1 MLISTQYLK
10 FVRYNFCNS
19 NRAFLSKNY
28 STFNPNIRTPFT
40 VLGIETSCDD
50 TGVAIVNSDRQIISE
65 AIHLQQQLHEPYG
78 GIVPNLAMSS
88 HQQYLP
94 LVIREALDKAN
105 MDIAKDIDVIAVT
118 RGPGLPACL
127 GNGLSAGKAL
137 AAALCKPLI
146 GVHHM
151 EAHALTA
158 RLTHP
163 TPNLLPFPF
172 LTLLISGGHTLI
184 LVARG
189 VNHYIHLGTTVDDSV
204 GEAYDKIARLL
215 KIPWLKGRGGGPG
228 AALEQFAEKGDSKK
242 FSVPIPMTKDKR
254 RKEAM
259 DLSFS
264 GLKTSVNALIT
275 KHNLDI
281 DDENIKRD
289 LASTFQKAAIAHL
302 TDKLELA
309 FKWCKEKAI
318 PLTALVASGGVA
330 SNKSIRFSLESLAVE
345 QYNVPLICPPPHLC
359 TDNGV
364 MIAWAGVERFRIG
377 LVDEYTI
384 DHMPKWPISSLG
396 SSMSL

>member
-1 MLISTQYLK
+1 MLIALK
-10 FVRYNFCNS
+10 HVRNNFYKL
-19 NRAFLSKNY
+19 RLSRNY
-28 STFNPNIRTPFT
+28 SIFSPITRSPFT

-88 HQQYLP
+88 HQQNLP

-105 MDIAKDIDVIAVT
+105 MDIARDIDVVAVT

-137 AAALCKPLI
+137 AAALRKPLI

-158 RLTHP
+158 RLTQP
-163 TPNLLPFPF
+163 IPVPFPF

-184 LVARG
+184 LVAHG
-189 VNHYIHLGTTVDDSV
+189 VNNYTQLGTTIDDSI
-204 GEAYDKIARLL
+204 GEAYDKTARLL
-215 KIPWLKGRGGGPG
+215 KLPWLKGRGGGPG
-228 AALEQFAEKGDSKK
+228 AALERIAEKGDPKK
-242 FSVPIPMTKDKR
+242 YKVPIPMTKDKR
-254 RKEAM
+254 RKEEM

-264 GLKTSVNALIT
+264 GLKTSISNLIT
-275 KHNLDI
+275 NYNLDL
-281 DDENIKRD
+281 DDEDVKRD
-289 LASTFQKAAIAHL
+289 LASTFQKTAITHL

-309 FKWCKEKAI
+309 FRWCREKDI
-318 PLTALVASGGVA
+318 KLTALVVSGGVA
-330 SNKSIRFSLESLAVE
+330 SNKSIRSSLESLATE
-345 QYNVPLICPPPHLC
+345 RYNLPLICPPPHLC

-364 MIAWAGVERFRIG
+364 MVAWTGVERFRIG
-377 LVDEYTI
+377 LVDEYII
-384 DHMPKWPISSLG
+384 DHLPRWPITTLG
-396 SSMSL
+396 S